1 MVTKEKLIESWKKS
15 GLPSSKFI
23 GLLIDLEVKVRVDLD
38 KFVVELEGLERAL
51 KLDDAALQA
60 ALEGLKALPRESEAG
75 KKTSFLLF
83 VLERGARKRGVSQ
96 SPLAHA
102 FREASC
108 DSQLTLARYI
118 A

>member
-15 GLPSSKFI
+15 GLPSGKFI

-38 KFVVELEGLERAL
+38 KFMMELDGLERAL
-51 KLDDAALQA
+51 RLDDAALQA
-60 ALEGLKALPRESEAG
+60 ALEGLKALPRDSEAG

-96 SPLAHA
+96 FPLAHA
-102 FREASC
+102 FREAGI